1 MMASTI
7 HAFPRCAGYV
17 KAMRVRL
24 DDPEMTDYWYAV
36 LAAEAFTDEE
46 LVAAG
51 TVDFKAMQGDEIL
64 AEFERL
70 FSTRERS
77 RVGHDDLESLK
88 AYIGSRG
95 VKVSA
100 LQSDDDFWTVSRI
113 LWPNTLPKQN
123 VTLTELVNAIRSMSK
138 KGRARASTRIR
149 FVPAKWRAA

>member
-1 MMASTI
+1 MMAITDY
-7 HAFPRCAGYV
+7 PRCAGYV

-36 LAAEAFTDEE
+36 LASQAFTDEE
-46 LVAAG
+46 LVKAG
-51 TVDFKAMQGDEIL
+51 TVNFETMKGDAIL

-70 FSTRERS
+70 FTTRRRS
-77 RVGHDDLESLK
+77 EADHDDLESLK
-88 AYIGSRG
+88 AFIGSRG

-100 LQSDDDFWTVSRI
+100 FQSDDDFWTVARI

-138 KGRARASTRIR
+138 KARSSARDRVHLIPS
-149 FVPAKWRAA
+149 KWIAA